1 MAGGNQ
7 TNSSEFLLW
16 GLSEWP
22 EQKHILFLIF
32 LCLYVITVAGKLLVV
47 LAIGADTQIHTPVY
61 FFLTSL
67 SCADILFTSITVPKA
82 LLNIHTKRKSIS
94 YAGCLAQLYFFLALR
109 DMDIFLLATVAYG
122 HFIVI
127 CHPLPYAVIMNFQHC
142 TFIMIAC
149 WTFTSYVAMT
159 HTFLIFWLSFCSK
172 KTIPDFLHDLGHL
185 IKISCSDI
193 QVNKLV
199 LLFLWGTV
207 ILIPFLLIQV
217 SYIQIVSAILRFPSA
232 QGRLKAFSA
241 CGSHLSVVALFF
253 GTVIRAYLCP
263 SSSSS
268 NPLVED
274 TAAVITYT
282 VVTSMLNP
290 FSYSLRNKNMKAAL
304 VRLLRVK
311 VSFLRGQ

>member
-193 QVNKLV
+193 QV
-199 LLFLWGTV
+199 
-207 ILIPFLLIQV
+207 